1 MIEDIRGCHCLT
13 IQVHHLVLYSYV
25 EAISGDLL
33 QLVTITL
40 FFVFVSESVGLSF
53 PFSLRVSVSSDF
65 VSFVSRILVSLT
77 HVISSCGG
85 TSESCEAHA
94 WSWDGMIIVT
104 LVPRSQENSSL

>member
-1 MIEDIRGCHCLT
+1 MI
-13 IQVHHLVLYSYV
+13 YS
-25 EAISGDLL
+25 SWSPSLCFSFSFQSL
-33 QLVTITL
+33 
-40 FFVFVSESVGLSF
+40 SLSF

-65 VSFVSRILVSLT
+65 VSFVSRILVSLM
-77 HVISSCGG
+77 HVISSCGV

>member
-1 MIEDIRGCHCLT
+1 MIEDIRGCHCLSVP
-13 IQVHHLVLYSYV
+13 VHHLVLYSYV

-77 HVISSCGG
+77 HVISSCGS
-85 TSESCEAHA
+85 TSESCKAHA